1 MGGSDNEYYWSVCV
15 DSQNKEAAGE
25 FVKFFTDTD
34 AQKYFTQKSST
45 CGATKAYYEDT
56 ELQESIPMLSA
67 MSEILN
73 ENTNPAPSWGTWA
86 AECEIL
92 EVNLQNVMNGNM
104 TAQDALDQVQAKMTE
119 G

>member
-1 MGGSDNEYYWSVCV
+1 M
-15 DSQNKEAAGE
+15 
-25 FVKFFTDTD
+25 KFFTDTD

-73 ENTNPAPSWGTWA
+73 ENTNPAPSWGTW
-86 AECEIL
+86 L
-92 EVNLQNVMNGNM
+92 PNVRFWR
-104 TAQDALDQVQAKMTE
+104 
-119 G
+119 